1 MRAPRSKRPV
11 TRARG
16 HLASRLGRARSS
28 AAPPSEARAWPSVLR
43 WAALLWLVA
52 LAWPTA
58 AAAAPG
64 PTGPSMVLHGPQLR
78 PLLILAEVPGE
89 VYGQPIVEIRFEGNR
104 RVESEAMLLELESSV
119 GELVTRDRLA
129 ADLRRLWSLGY
140 FEDVRVEGELS
151 SRGVLLTYVVTE
163 RPTVRKIIV
172 EGNDKVKLDD
182 INEVL
187 DLEKNEVLDLGKVK
201 DNVEKVKNL
210 YTESGLFLA
219 DVSYEIRAVPDEPG
233 KVDLAL
239 VVTESTAVIVRG
251 ISFVGNTAFTD
262 RELRKNVGTRVGG
275 YLSVAFPKRAGGVFN
290 REAFQT
296 DYQFLRSFYGDRG
309 YLDASPK
316 DPELSL
322 SADRRFVYLT
332 IPIDEG
338 PQYTIGT
345 IDAREALLPGEKEL
359 FSPEVLA
366 ESIDPVLKPGDVASL
381 GKVQQIRE
389 DIELRYK
396 DAGYANVN
404 VISNSRQDKEKLEL
418 HMTLEVQKGPLV
430 YIERIEISG
439 NEKTSDKVIRRE
451 MLLAEGDL
459 YSETGKEES
468 QFRVLRLGYFS
479 AATIS
484 ATRGSADDK
493 VVLEVEVT
501 EQLTGTFQIGAGFST
516 IENFVL
522 QAQVQYDNFLGRGS
536 TVSVV
541 AQLSSLR
548 RLFNL
553 SYFTRYFLD
562 SKWNFVFN
570 VFNSQNIF
578 PSFSRTSTGF
588 RVSWGYPIIRD
599 LTLFLGYNLEYV
611 TVGFGLPGSV
621 GGVFSPGSLVSIPQS
636 ALINNLF
643 SNGLTSAF
651 TARLMYDTRD
661 NFLFPTQGMFH
672 QLNTEFASRFLGS
685 QNEYNRYLLDS
696 RFYFPVIKSKQAFR
710 AWLVFKTRLQVGFI
724 HNNLPQGVPIFER
737 YFPGGIYGDGQIR
750 GFPLRSL
757 GPRILVASSPDPTAT
772 LFPYGIGGNLLT
784 SLNAELEFMVIPPAN
799 IKGVLFYDM
808 GNAFNTEPLYCAE
821 ANPEL
826 LPKADPCGKWSF
838 KNLRYSVGFG
848 FRWQSPIGPLRFEWG
863 IPLDR
868 MRPTQLLGRGEDPIV
883 FEFSIGNS
891 F

>member
-1 MRAPRSKRPV
+1 
-11 TRARG
+11 
-16 HLASRLGRARSS
+16 
-28 AAPPSEARAWPSVLR
+28 
-43 WAALLWLVA
+43 
-52 LAWPTA
+52 
-58 AAAAPG
+58 
-64 PTGPSMVLHGPQLR
+64 
-78 PLLILAEVPGE
+78 
-89 VYGQPIVEIRFEGNR
+89 
-104 RVESEAMLLELESSV
+104 
-119 GELVTRDRLA
+119 
-129 ADLRRLWSLGY
+129 
-140 FEDVRVEGELS
+140 
-151 SRGVLLTYVVTE
+151 
-163 RPTVRKIIV
+163 
-172 EGNDKVKLDD
+172 
-182 INEVL
+182 
-187 DLEKNEVLDLGKVK
+187 
-201 DNVEKVKNL
+201 
-210 YTESGLFLA
+210 
-219 DVSYEIRAVPDEPG
+219 
-233 KVDLAL
+233 
-239 VVTESTAVIVRG
+239 
-251 ISFVGNTAFTD
+251 
-262 RELRKNVGTRVGG
+262 
-275 YLSVAFPKRAGGVFN
+275 
-290 REAFQT
+290 
-296 DYQFLRSFYGDRG
+296 
-309 YLDASPK
+309 
-316 DPELSL
+316 
-322 SADRRFVYLT
+322 
-332 IPIDEG
+332 
-338 PQYTIGT
+338 
-345 IDAREALLPGEKEL
+345 
-359 FSPEVLA
+359 
-366 ESIDPVLKPGDVASL
+366 
-381 GKVQQIRE
+381 VQQIRE

-439 NEKTSDKVIRRE
+439 NEKTADKVIRRE
-451 MLLAEGDL
+451 MLLSEGDL

-479 AATIS
+479 NAAIS
-484 ATRGSADDK
+484 TSRGSADDK
-493 VVLEVEVT
+493 VVLNVEVT

-522 QAQVQYDNFLGRGS
+522 QGQVQYDNFLGRGS

-562 SKWNFVFN
+562 SKWNFVLN

-578 PSFSRTSTGF
+578 PSFSRESTGF
-588 RVSWGYPIIRD
+588 RVSWGYPLIRD

-672 QLNTEFASRFLGS
+672 QLNTEFASRYLGS

-710 AWLVFKTRLQVGFI
+710 AWLVFKTRLQVGYV

-737 YFPGGIYGDGQIR
+737 YFPGGIFGDGQIR

-757 GPRILVASSPDPTAT
+757 GPRILVASSPDPTAL

-784 SLNAELEFMVIPPAN
+784 SLNAELEFMMIPPAN
-799 IKGVLFYDM
+799 IKGVIFYDM

-826 LPKADPCGKWSF
+826 LPKSDPCGRWSL
-838 KNLRYSVGFG
+838 KDMRYSVGFG

-868 MRPTQLLGRGEDPIV
+868 QRPTQLLGRGEDPIV

>member
-1 MRAPRSKRPV
+1 MRPTLP
-11 TRARG
+11 
-16 HLASRLGRARSS
+16 LRSS
-28 AAPPSEARAWPSVLR
+28 QARTPATGRRPLAGAGRWWVVLM
-43 WAALLWLVA
+43 ALLVVGWLPA
-52 LAWPTA
+52 TSQA
-58 AAAAPG
+58 
-64 PTGPSMVLHGPQLR
+64 TGLGQSLMTQTGTLR
-78 PLLILAEVPGE
+78 PLLTLAQVPGE
-89 VYGQPIVEIRFEGNR
+89 IYGQPIVEIRFEGNR
-104 RVESEAMLLELESSV
+104 RVESEAMLLELDSSV
-119 GELVTRDRLA
+119 GELVTRGKLG

-151 SRGVLLTYVVTE
+151 SRGVLLTYVVVE
-163 RPTVRKIIV
+163 RPTIRKIVV

-201 DNVEKVKNL
+201 ANVEKVKVL
-210 YTESGLFLA
+210 YTDAGLFLA
-219 DVSYEIRAVPDEPG
+219 DVSYELRAVADEPG
-233 KVDLAL
+233 KTDLAL
-239 VVTESTAVIVRG
+239 VITESTEVIVRG
-251 ISFVGNTAFTD
+251 ISFVGNTAYPD
-262 RELRKNVGTRVGG
+262 KELRKNIGTRVGG
-275 YLSVAFPKRAGGVFN
+275 YLSLVFPKRAGGVFN
-290 REAFQT
+290 RDSFQT
-296 DYQFLRSFYGDRG
+296 DYQFLRSFYSDRG

-316 DPELSL
+316 DPELAL

-338 PQYTIGT
+338 PQYRIGE
-345 IDAREALLPGEKEL
+345 IRAREVLTPGEEEL
-359 FSPEVLA
+359 FSEEVLA
-366 ESIDPVLKPGDVASL
+366 ESIAPVLHVGDVASL

-396 DAGYANVN
+396 DAGHANVN

-418 HMTLEVQKGPLV
+418 YMTLEVQKGPLV
-430 YIERIEISG
+430 YIERIDITG
-439 NEKTSDKVIRRE
+439 NEKTADKVIRRE
-451 MLLAEGDL
+451 LLLSEGAL
-459 YSETGKEES
+459 YSETGKEQS

-479 AATIS
+479 NVDVSTS
-484 ATRGSADDK
+484 RGSADDK
-493 VVLEVEVT
+493 VVLNVEVT

-522 QAQVQYDNFLGRGS
+522 QAQVQYDNFLGRGA

-588 RVSWGYPIIRD
+588 RVSWGYPILRD

-621 GGVFSPGSLVSIPQS
+621 AGVFSPGSLVSIPQQ

-643 SNGLTSAF
+643 SNGLTSAV
-651 TARLMYDTRD
+651 TARIQYDTRD
-661 NFLFPTQGMFH
+661 NFLFPTQGMYH
-672 QLNTEFASRFLGS
+672 QLRGEFASRYLGS

-710 AWLVFKTRLQVGFI
+710 AWLVFKTRLQVGYV
-724 HNNLPQGVPIFER
+724 HNVLNQGVPIFER
-737 YFPGGIYGDGQIR
+737 YFPGGIFGDGQIR

-757 GPRILVASSPDPTAT
+757 GPRILVASSPDPTAS

-821 ANPEL
+821 ASPEL
-826 LPKADPCGKWSF
+826 LPKSDPCLAVADDYPRRRGLRD
-838 KNLRYSVGFG
+838 LRYSVGFG

-868 MRPTQLLGRGEDPIV
+868 QRPTDLLRRGEDPIV

>member
-1 MRAPRSKRPV
+1 MRPTLRRRTSRARPARAGLRARLHTGSRTGLWVLSLLWIAIFWSVPASASVGPSIVRHGPWLRPV
-11 TRARG
+11 LM
-16 HLASRLGRARSS
+16 LA
-28 AAPPSEARAWPSVLR
+28 
-43 WAALLWLVA
+43 
-52 LAWPTA
+52 
-58 AAAAPG
+58 
-64 PTGPSMVLHGPQLR
+64 Q
-78 PLLILAEVPGE
+78 VPGDL
-89 VYGQPIVEIRFEGNR
+89 YGQPIVEIRFEGNR

-119 GELVTRDRLA
+119 GELVTRGKLA
-129 ADLRRLWSLGY
+129 ADLRRLWGLGY
-140 FEDVRVEGELS
+140 FEDIQVEGELS
-151 SRGVLLTYVVTE
+151 SRGAILTYTVVE
-163 RPTVRKIIV
+163 RPTIRKIVV

-201 DNVEKVKNL
+201 ANVEKVKAL
-210 YTESGLFLA
+210 YTDSGLFLA
-219 DVSYEIRAVPDEPG
+219 DVSYELRAVADEPG
-233 KVDLAL
+233 KTDLAL
-239 VVTESTAVIVRG
+239 VITESTEVIVRG

-262 RELRKNVGTRVGG
+262 KELRRNIGTRVGG

-338 PQYTIGT
+338 PQYMVGELR
-345 IDAREALLPGEKEL
+345 AREVLLPGEQEL
-359 FSPEVLA
+359 FSEEVLA
-366 ESIDPVLKPGDVASL
+366 ESIDPILRVGDVASL
-381 GKVQQIRE
+381 GKIQQIRE

-418 HMTLEVQKGPLV
+418 YMTLEVQKGPLV
-430 YIERIEISG
+430 YIERIDITG
-439 NEKTSDKVIRRE
+439 NEKTADKVIRRE
-451 MLLAEGDL
+451 MLLSEGDL
-459 YSETGKEES
+459 YSETGKEQS

-479 AATIS
+479 NVDVSTS
-484 ATRGSADDK
+484 RGSADDK
-493 VVLEVEVT
+493 VVLNVEVT

-522 QAQVQYDNFLGRGS
+522 QAQVQYDNFLGRGA

-588 RVSWGYPIIRD
+588 RVSWGYPILRD
-599 LTLFLGYNLEYV
+599 LTVFLGYNLEFV
-611 TVGFGLPGSV
+611 RVGFGLPGSV
-621 GGVFSPGSLVSIPQS
+621 GGVFSPGSLVSIPQQ

-643 SNGLTSAF
+643 SNGLTSAI
-651 TARLMYDTRD
+651 TGRIQYDTRD

-672 QLNTEFASRFLGS
+672 QLRGEFANRLLGS

-710 AWLVFKTRLQVGFI
+710 AWLVFKTRLQVGYI
-724 HNNLPQGVPIFER
+724 HNRLAQGVPIFER
-737 YFPGGIYGDGQIR
+737 YFPGGIFGDGQIR

-757 GPRILVASSPDPTAT
+757 GPRILVASSPNPTAS

-784 SLNAELEFMVIPPAN
+784 SLNAELEFMIIPPAN

-808 GNAFNTEPLYCAE
+808 GNAFNTEGLYCAE
-821 ANPEL
+821 PSPEL
-826 LPKADPCGKWSF
+826 LPKSDPCLLLDDDYPQRRGLRD
-838 KNLRYSVGFG
+838 LRYSIGFG

-868 MRPTQLLGRGEDPIV
+868 QRPTQLLTRGEDPIV